1 VKIIIILT
9 ILIYNVLAE
18 DNYFYQNNK
27 KVFVKPVEVFERTLN
42 QNKIYKTADSTLGV
56 SKDILLKFKVL
67 DLSILDKYGVKVKKN
82 LGHNVYLVYVANGS
96 VFDVANR
103 LYNDSKIEYAHPDF
117 IKSVKQR

>member
-27 KVFVKPVEVFERTLN
+27 KVFVKPVEIFERTLN

-67 DLSILDKYGVKVKKN
+67 DLSILDKYGVKVKKS

>member
-1 VKIIIILT
+1 MKIIIILT

-67 DLSILDKYGVKVKKN
+67 DLSILDEYGVKVKKS

-117 IKSVKQR
+117 VKSVKRR

>member
-1 VKIIIILT
+1 MKIIIILT

-67 DLSILDKYGVKVKKN
+67 DLSIFDKYGVKVKKN

>member
-27 KVFVKPVEVFERTLN
+27 KVFVKPVEAFERTLN

-67 DLSILDKYGVKVKKN
+67 DLSIFDKYGVKVKKN

-117 IKSVKQR
+117 IKSVKRR